1 MITNLRMELFEAL
14 RRHCPHCHPH
24 SAGARQVPADRGRG
38 RGQPQAVGHLR
49 GPPQG
54 QEIRLREVGEVKR
67 TLGMQICQYICR
79 CDVILLCYD
88 ITRLETL
95 QHCRT
100 FWHQQILKFCP
111 DTPIILVGCK
121 NDLRWLKVSAIA
133 SLTILNDYD
142 CQGTCIWMKST

>member
-1 MITNLRMELFEAL
+1 M
-14 RRHCPHCHPH
+14 
-24 SAGARQVPADRGRG
+24 
-38 RGQPQAVGHLR
+38 
-49 GPPQG
+49 
-54 QEIRLREVGEVKR
+54 KR
-67 TLGMQICQYICR
+67 TLGMQNSQYICR

-121 NDLRWLKVSAIA
+121 NDLRWVRIVCNCFSAVI
-133 SLTILNDYD
+133 
-142 CQGTCIWMKST
+142 K

>member
-1 MITNLRMELFEAL
+1 
-14 RRHCPHCHPH
+14 
-24 SAGARQVPADRGRG
+24 
-38 RGQPQAVGHLR
+38 
-49 GPPQG
+49 
-54 QEIRLREVGEVKR
+54 
-67 TLGMQICQYICR
+67 MQNCQHICR

-121 NDLRWLKVSAIA
+121 NDLRWVRVSSIA
-133 SLTILNDYD
+133 FMTLNDV
-142 CQGTCIWMKST
+142 QGTCIWMKST